1 MKQIDQIV
9 VIMVAAVAGAILL
22 FLLPKSAVWAL
33 ANLPWVPWDGPLKLL
48 ITGEQMLTRWGVAA
62 IGAVLGV
69 LSGVLIIHDEPIIT
83 ISSSELLVHK
93 GGKRHRFARAQVKA
107 VGIINRH
114 LVIRDHSN
122 VELLYVKIDQRGKI
136 EAALRARDWPQLYGK

>member
-1 MKQIDQIV
+1 MKQIDQTV

-69 LSGVLIIHDEPIIT
+69 LSGVLIIHDEPIII
-83 ISSSELLVHK
+83 ISSSELLVHR
-93 GGKRHRFARAQVKA
+93 GGKRHRFARAQVNA

-122 VELLYVKIDQRGKI
+122 VELLYVKIDQRSKI
-136 EAALRARDWPQLYGK
+136 EAALRARDWPKLYGK